1 MMTKRKR
8 TAKSAAA
15 PPKTPVKAKK
25 PKKAKKAQRYAA
37 RRHPQTEAEREE
49 RRVLHLT
56 FHRMDDHGRIALF
69 ELVRKGIGGRK
80 AAEVALAIGAAVEA
94 ERTKRVP
101 PEYDHESD
109 DDAVLHVTSQF
120 DNADEIVDELLR
132 ASMHYIVLHPKD
144 MQSNP
149 IREEDHWLR
158 VTAKNVWDAAIRYA
172 ELMEAKRPPR
182 RAGILTRR
190 IL

>member
-25 PKKAKKAQRYAA
+25 PKKAKKEQRYAA

-49 RRVLHLT
+49 RRVLHERSMT

-69 ELVRKGIGGRK
+69 ELVRKGIVGHK
-80 AAEVALAIGAAVEA
+80 AVEVALTIGDAVEA
-94 ERTKRVP
+94 ERAKRVP

-109 DDAVLHVTSQF
+109 DDAVLHVSSQF

-132 ASMHYIVLHPKD
+132 ASMQNYLLHPSGPKD
-144 MQSNP
+144 P
-149 IREEDHWLR
+149 WLR
-158 VTAKNVWDAAIRYA
+158 ETAKDVWDAAILYA